1 VSVDTQAILDEL
13 NQHRLNRRSTSA
25 STMTLVSFIEDSDLS
40 EVVRERTRA
49 LADKH
54 PSRAIILDAS
64 QPLGTYR
71 TDGSVERGEW
81 IEVGVKGADAA
92 HLASI
97 ARALALGEAPL
108 VVHWAANG
116 VGSDERFIAL
126 ADRARVIVCNSSLVE
141 PGTGTLRELG
151 SYAKEHPAA
160 HLHDLAFLRLA
171 PWQECIASF
180 FDDVAAAEDLLH
192 LDRVAIACG
201 TDAEAYYL
209 LGWLG
214 SRLGWSPRERGRFDN
229 RFGDPISYRIERAGE
244 PRRPGH
250 VSLANNASC
259 FTVELVTSDG
269 TQMLETRVTGQRAR
283 PARRTPINGID
294 VPTMIERAILLL
306 GQRNDV
312 FHDSLQSVA
321 AIFEIEG

>member
-1 VSVDTQAILDEL
+1 MQAVLDEL
-13 NQHRLNRRSTSA
+13 NEHRLNRRSTST
-25 STMTLVSFIEDSDLS
+25 STMTFVTFIEEPGIS

-54 PSRAIILDAS
+54 PSRTIILDAS
-64 QPLGTYR
+64 LPLGTHR

-81 IEVGVKGADAA
+81 IEVGVKGAGAA
-92 HLASI
+92 QLASI
-97 ARALALGEAPL
+97 ARALAVGEAPL
-108 VVHWAANG
+108 VVHWAADG
-116 VGSDERFIAL
+116 VGSDERFVAL
-126 ADRARVIVCNSSLVE
+126 AELARVLVCNSSLVE

-151 SYAKEHPAA
+151 GYAKEHPAA

-180 FDDVAAAEDLLH
+180 FDDVEAAEDLLH
-192 LDRVAIACG
+192 LEHVAIACG
-201 TDAEAYYL
+201 TDAESYYL

-214 SRLGWSPRERGRFDN
+214 SRLGWAPRERGRFDN
-229 RFGDPISYRIERAGE
+229 RFGDPISYRIERVGE
-244 PRRPGH
+244 ARRPGH
-250 VSLANNASC
+250 VSLSSKSSR
-259 FTVELVTSDG
+259 FVVELVASEG
-269 TQMLETRVTGQRAR
+269 TQMLETRVTGERAR
-283 PARRTPINGID
+283 PARRTAINGID
-294 VPTMIERAILLL
+294 VPSMIERAILML

>member
-1 VSVDTQAILDEL
+1 MSLDLQTVLDEL
-13 NQHRLNRRSTSA
+13 QEHRLNRRSTSA
-25 STMTLVSFIEDSDLS
+25 ATMTLISFIEDPRLG
-40 EVVRERTRA
+40 EVVRDRTRA

-64 QPLGTYR
+64 QPLGAHR

-81 IEVGVKGADAA
+81 IEIGVGGASAEQIGSIADA
-92 HLASI
+92 LS
-97 ARALALGEAPL
+97 LGEAPL
-108 VVHWAANG
+108 IVHWAAG
-116 VGSDERFIAL
+116 GIGSDDRFAAL
-126 ADRARVIVCNSSLVE
+126 ARRARVVVCNSSLVE

-151 SYAKEHPAA
+151 SYAKANPDA

-180 FDDVAAAEDLLH
+180 FDDTAAAEDLLR
-192 LDRVAIACG
+192 LETVAVACG
-201 TDAEAYYL
+201 TDAESYYL

-214 SRLGWSPRERGRFDN
+214 SRLGWEPRERGRFDN
-229 RFGDPISYRIERAGE
+229 RFGDPIAYRIERSGE
-244 PRRPGH
+244 ARRPGR
-250 VSLANNASC
+250 VSLASRASC
-259 FTVELVTSDG
+259 FTVELVTSEG
-269 TQMLETRVTGQRAR
+269 VQTLEARVTGERAR

-312 FHDSLQSVA
+312 FHDSLASVA
-321 AIFEIEG
+321 AIFETER